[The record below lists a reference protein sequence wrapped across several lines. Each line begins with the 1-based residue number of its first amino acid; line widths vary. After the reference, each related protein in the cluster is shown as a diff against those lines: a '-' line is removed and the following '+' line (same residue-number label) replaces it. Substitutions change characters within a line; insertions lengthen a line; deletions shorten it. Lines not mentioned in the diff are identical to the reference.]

1 MHWTRFGILRLSTW
15 AIRHPFP
22 YLSKHPLF
30 PNFNEATVSDV
41 NLLDLDL
48 DLEELGGVLGENLL
62 GVWGKQSLQS
72 GKTSL

>member
-1 MHWTRFGILRLSTW
+1 M
-15 AIRHPFP
+15 
-22 YLSKHPLF
+22 
-30 PNFNEATVSDV
+30 SDV

-62 GVWGKQSLQS
+62 GVWGEQSLQS

>member
-48 DLEELGGVLGENLL
+48 DLEELGGVLGEKFL
-62 GVWGKQSLQS
+62 GVLGEAIPSI